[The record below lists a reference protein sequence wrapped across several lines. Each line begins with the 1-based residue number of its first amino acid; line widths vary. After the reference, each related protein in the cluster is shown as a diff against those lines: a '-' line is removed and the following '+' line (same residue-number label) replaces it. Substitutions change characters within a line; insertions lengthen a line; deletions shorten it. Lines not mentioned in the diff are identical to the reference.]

1 MSSEKTS
8 ESTQSTIQHPDQKC
22 SKNYKPW
29 IWTLVVMALVTVVW
43 ALYEGSQQEGYVNNF
58 LTKGQIAKN
67 TDSAAALPVAFT
79 AAVDPN
85 VVLTAQA
92 PGAVGDV
99 QTSYHSIIDAVRPAV
114 VSIDAAMKTVPTAAN
129 QGIIDPMPNDVA
141 FNKIGSGV
149 IIDPRGYILSSYHV
163 IAGAEALKAT
173 LYGPGGAKE
182 YPLKMVKGDLR
193 TDMALLRIQ
202 GTGPFPHAALGN
214 SDAARTGD
222 MVLTIGSPFGF
233 EQTVTS
239 GMISS
244 RNRTLQVGDTVYEN
258 LIQTDSSINRGSSGG
273 PMLNVRGEVIGI
285 NTAIF
290 APTGVFNGIGF
301 AIPINRAA
309 DLVGGVID
317 FNNMT
322 PAAGSGQLVA
332 WTSQGRQVG
341 NAFRLPGGRM
351 IIAPHGPL
359 GKCLDCHPQLGEGTA
374 GAAVAYI
381 QSTNSFRLPNGK
393 IISPPHQPRGNCL
406 NCHPQLVQ
414 QGGVVVNADP
424 FLQQNGQGMA
434 ANADPFLINNQGM
447 IVNTDPFLQRQNN
460 PGVAVNVDP
469 FLQQRNGMGAH
480 VNADPLLQQQNGLG
494 AHVNADPLL
503 QQQNG
508 LGLHIG
514 AGAGKGRG
522 LFGQTR
528 GGPITGNGQFTAA
541 GQQVMF
547 TEPLMGV
554 GLIDV
559 DDIVSRQAGML
570 HPEGVL
576 VTGVIQG
583 GPAALAGVQRGDII
597 VRIAGRK
604 ILNIVGLNKIIAS
617 QNIGRRFDIVYL
629 RNGSRQTARVKT
641 GAAARAQNVQQPG
654 NAQQPAGAFQW
665 PLGASITPILP
676 AFTTITKTGVYV
688 QNSGGL
694 LAASGLRGGDII
706 KGINGVQVENM
717 ESFIKQTKRV
727 DSRKGFVLDVIRSGN
742 SMFLT
747 VKG

>member
-1 MSSEKTS
+1 MSSEKIT
-8 ESTQSTIQHPDQKC
+8 ESTESTVQHPDLKC
-22 SKNYKPW
+22 SRNYKPW
-29 IWTLVVMALVTVVW
+29 IWTLVVMALITIVW

-58 LTKGQIAKN
+58 LTKGQNAKN
-67 TDSAAALPVAFT
+67 MGAPGALSVAGSPYAMQT
-79 AAVDPN
+79 V
-85 VVLTAQA
+85 QA

-114 VSIDAAMKTVPTAAN
+114 VSIDAAMKNMPAAAN
-129 QGIIDPMPNDVA
+129 QGGMVDPLPNDVA

-173 LYGPGGAKE
+173 VYGPGGATE

-202 GTGPFPHAALGN
+202 GAGPFPHAALGN

-309 DLVGGVID
+309 ELVGGVID
-317 FNNMT
+317 FNNT
-322 PAAGSGQLVA
+322 APGAADGQLVA

-341 NAFRLPGGRM
+341 NAYRLPNGQM
-351 IIAPHGPL
+351 VTPPHSPRGA
-359 GKCLDCHPQLGEGTA
+359 CIDCHPQLFEQQ
-374 GAAVAYI
+374 AA
-381 QSTNSFRLPNGK
+381 
-393 IISPPHQPRGNCL
+393 
-406 NCHPQLVQ
+406 Q
-414 QGGVVVNADP
+414 QTPVP
-424 FLQQNGQGMA
+424 
-434 ANADPFLINNQGM
+434 
-447 IVNTDPFLQRQNN
+447 
-460 PGVAVNVDP
+460 
-469 FLQQRNGMGAH
+469 
-480 VNADPLLQQQNGLG
+480 VNADPLLQQQNGRG
-494 AHVNADPLL
+494 VAVNVDPLL
-503 QQQNG
+503 QQNGRGVPVNVDPLLQQN
-508 LGLHIG
+508 GLHIG
-514 AGAGKGRG
+514 AGAGRGRG
-522 LFGQTR
+522 LFGRTN
-528 GGPITGNGQFTAA
+528 GGPITGTGQYIAA
-541 GQQVMF
+541 GQQAMYN
-547 TEPLMGV
+547 EPLMGV
-554 GLIDV
+554 ALVDV
-559 DDIVSRQAGML
+559 DDIICRQAGML

-576 VTGVIQG
+576 VTSTTQG
-583 GPAALAGVQRGDII
+583 GPANVAGIQRGDILL
-597 VRIAGRK
+597 RISGRK
-604 ILNIVGLNKIIAS
+604 ILNIAGLNTLVS
-617 QNIGRRFDIVYL
+617 SPNLGRTFEVIYL
-629 RNGSRQTARVKT
+629 HNGKRQGARIKT
-641 GAAARAQNVQQPG
+641 GITRQMKQQG
-654 NAQQPAGAFQW
+654 IAQQEAGVYQW

-688 QNSGGL
+688 QNSGGI
-694 LAASGLRGGDII
+694 LAANGLRSGDII
-706 KGINGVQVENM
+706 KGVDGTQVENL
-717 ESFIKQTKRV
+717 EAFIKQTKRV
-727 DSRKGFVLDVIRSGN
+727 DSKKGFVLDVIRSGN
-742 SMFLT
+742 SIYLT